1 MYKTTEYNREFWNAA
16 RAKRRIP
23 HTDVLESGRDT
34 QNGSYRLPY
43 ESNKK
48 FEALRQKENLFR
60 RIGKL
65 QYLLSSALMAYPTI
79 LFRHGLYL
87 LRLYQ
92 SHLICSDIC
101 TSTFLP
107 KF

>member
-1 MYKTTEYNREFWNAA
+1 MYHTTEYNLEFWNAA

-60 RIGKL
+60 RIGTVHSLRKGD
-65 QYLLSSALMAYPTI
+65 YTI
-79 LFRHGLYL
+79 WAF
-87 LRLYQ
+87 
-92 SHLICSDIC
+92 DNEPEV
-101 TSTFLP
+101 T
-107 KF
+107 

>member
-48 FEALRQKENLFR
+48 FEAFRQK
-60 RIGKL
+60 
-65 QYLLSSALMAYPTI
+65 
-79 LFRHGLYL
+79 
-87 LRLYQ
+87 
-92 SHLICSDIC
+92 
-101 TSTFLP
+101 
-107 KF
+107 